1 MNGTYV
7 FVVVDNA
14 GNTIEKTVVVDKID
28 TEAPVVTLNDAP
40 TEWTNSFTLNINAQ
54 DLGAGVET
62 IKVNGVVINR
72 TTYEITDN
80 GTYIVVVIDAL
91 GNTTEKTIVVN
102 KIDNELPTLEVS
114 EAPSEWVKEHTFTV
128 NAADTLSGVKEIT
141 VNGVVINST
150 TYKVTV
156 NGTYVF
162 VVIDNMG
169 NRVEKTIVVDK
180 IDTDAPAI
188 EVSDA
193 PATWVTEHTF
203 TVNATDALA
212 GVKEITVNGVVIN
225 STTYKVTVNG
235 TYVFVVVDNAGNTI
249 EKTIV
254 VDKIDTEAPVFGGE
268 IAGSAAQADSITV
281 TLPSATDDS
290 NEALTYELYLN
301 GVKVDAYTGGASHT
315 FTGLTVGTNY
325 TVKLV
330 VTDIVGRTTTIE
342 KVFTTT
348 GLAKVEVAVDVSGL
362 GINAETMHI
371 NVYLG
376 DKVLPVGNDG
386 KVVFENIAEGTYAVT
401 FKAAGFFTVAK
412 EEITVANGEV
422 KAVEFKKEEIIAGDS
437 TADGV
442 IDLYDLN
449 AVASAFTNSYEGET
463 NLKFDFN
470 RDGKV
475 NKDDVKILIA
485 NFNKVYA
492 E

>member
-1 MNGTYV
+1 M
-7 FVVVDNA
+7 
-14 GNTIEKTVVVDKID
+14 
-28 TEAPVVTLNDAP
+28 
-40 TEWTNSFTLNINAQ
+40 
-54 DLGAGVET
+54 
-62 IKVNGVVINR
+62 
-72 TTYEITDN
+72 
-80 GTYIVVVIDAL
+80 
-91 GNTTEKTIVVN
+91 
-102 KIDNELPTLEVS
+102 
-114 EAPSEWVKEHTFTV
+114 
-128 NAADTLSGVKEIT
+128 
-141 VNGVVINST
+141 
-150 TYKVTV
+150 
-156 NGTYVF
+156 
-162 VVIDNMG
+162 
-169 NRVEKTIVVDK
+169 
-180 IDTDAPAI
+180 
-188 EVSDA
+188 
-193 PATWVTEHTF
+193 
-203 TVNATDALA
+203 
-212 GVKEITVNGVVIN
+212 
-225 STTYKVTVNG
+225 
-235 TYVFVVVDNAGNTI
+235 
-249 EKTIV
+249 
-254 VDKIDTEAPVFGGE
+254 
-268 IAGSAAQADSITV
+268 
-281 TLPSATDDS
+281 PSATDDS